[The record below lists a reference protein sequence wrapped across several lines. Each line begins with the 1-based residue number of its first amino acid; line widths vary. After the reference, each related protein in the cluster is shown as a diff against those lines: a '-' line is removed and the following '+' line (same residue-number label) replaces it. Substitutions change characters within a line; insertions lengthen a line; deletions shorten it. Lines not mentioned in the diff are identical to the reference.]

1 MIKNVHIQNFRCFNQ
16 FEIEKFERINL
27 FGGKNNSGKTSLL
40 EALFIGCT
48 PSPKTIITLRQ
59 IRGESTEFLKVAS
72 DKAWNYLF
80 YKANENNQK
89 CSINL
94 EYNDMIAQ
102 IEIERDDES
111 LASMDYIQSNETDDM
126 KSMLS
131 ENEFKKSAL
140 NIYRHHDGNKTRIA
154 SVIASSKGIFSKTF
168 EHTSIPKATFM
179 PAFLRTSSASLAE
192 EYDKSDLE
200 DRSKFVL
207 QCIQIIDPTIVHI
220 KTLTIGKPNIYI
232 KRKGQQYLPITLF
245 GEAITRVV
253 QIILLMI
260 NNSNSTLLID
270 EIENGIHYISQ
281 LELWRMLFKISK
293 EFNIQ
298 IFATTHSYEMIKSFS
313 EAASEMNDD
322 VGAYFEFTKDVR
334 TDQFVAVKRT
344 ADILKYELDQKME
357 LRGE

>member
-1 MIKNVHIQNFRCFNQ
+1 LSSF
-16 FEIEKFERINL
+16 L
-27 FGGKNNSGKTSLL
+27 FLGTG
-40 EALFIGCT
+40 
-48 PSPKTIITLRQ
+48 Q
-59 IRGESTEFLKVAS
+59 
-72 DKAWNYLF
+72 
-80 YKANENNQK
+80 
-89 CSINL
+89 
-94 EYNDMIAQ
+94 
-102 IEIERDDES
+102 
-111 LASMDYIQSNETDDM
+111 
-126 KSMLS
+126 
-131 ENEFKKSAL
+131 
-140 NIYRHHDGNKTRIA
+140 
-154 SVIASSKGIFSKTF
+154 VIASSKGIFSKTF
-168 EHTSIPKATFM
+168 EHTSIQKATFM

-200 DRSKFVL
+200 DRSKLVL

-220 KTLTIGKPNIYI
+220 KTLTIGKPDIYI

-313 EAASEMNDD
+313 VAASEINDD
-322 VGAYFEFTKDVR
+322 VGAYFEFTKDTR
-334 TDQFVAVKRT
+334 TDQFLAVKRT
-344 ADILKYELDQKME
+344 ADVLKYELDQKME